1 LPFESKRCIESTFR
15 RQAQMDLLLLIVG
28 VLVVVGIVGGL
39 VMDILERLR

>member
-1 LPFESKRCIESTFR
+1 
-15 RQAQMDLLLLIVG
+15 MDLLLLIVG